1 MALIEI
7 NAPLLDAKLNELEQ
21 ARPWG
26 AGVISKLRAMIETAD
41 DYDLFRLNPFQAAK
55 AMSID
60 DNEAIDLFLHGTK
73 VGLFEMEWDMLCAFC
88 AHIVSS
94 FQELSRLHSHF
105 ICDFCGAENHVALDD
120 YIHVGFTVPKQ
131 IRKNAFLDPDS
142 LTIEDYYLK
151 YQFAKGVIFAG
162 DHSLAEVGSLLTR
175 VMTYVEP
182 NETRR
187 FEVATGPGSL
197 QAKDLR
203 NGATVTYFM
212 PETAE
217 AVTTPLTINLDGGAF
232 LSNGAP
238 PTPTTF
244 EFRVAPFHLKVAG
257 ELPAGTLDIEF
268 TNRMETKSAFWLMH
282 FPPGF
287 ESDYVRF
294 QSFLSGKRL
303 ITTQTFR
310 DLFRFETGPTSEG
323 IDVRD
328 VTFLFTDLK
337 GSTALYDRSGD
348 LQAYYLV
355 RQHFETLGQVIAA
368 HSGAIVKTIGD
379 AVMASFMNPLDA
391 VSAAIEVFRAID
403 VLNRTISEPIELKI
417 GIHRGP
423 AIVVTLNDRL
433 DYFGQTVNIA
443 ARVQGLAGA
452 GEILLSGDVHSYAGV
467 ADALSGS
474 AVVSECANVRG
485 VSDMLD
491 VFRVSVSQR

>member
-1 MALIEI
+1 MAPIEI
-7 NAPLLDAKLNELEQ
+7 NAPLLDDKLAELEA
-21 ARPWG
+21 ARPWS
-26 AGVISKLRAMIETAD
+26 AGLISNLRAMIETAD
-41 DYDLFRLNPFQAAK
+41 DYDLFRVNPFPVAR

-60 DNEAIDLFLHGTK
+60 DNEAIDLFLHGVK
-73 VGLFEMEWDMLCAFC
+73 HGLFEMEWDMLCAFC

-94 FQELSRLHSHF
+94 LRELGRLHPHF
-105 ICDFCGAENHVALDD
+105 VCDFCGAENHVALDD
-120 YIHVGFTVPKQ
+120 YIHVGFTVSPR

-162 DHSLAEVGSLLTR
+162 DHSLAEVGALLTR
-175 VMTYVEP
+175 VMTYIEP

-187 FEVATGPGSL
+187 FQVAADPGSL

-203 NGATVTYFM
+203 NGATVTYFL
-212 PETAE
+212 PEAAE
-217 AVTTPLTINLDGGAF
+217 AVTTPLTIDLDGGAF

-244 EFRVAPFHLKVAG
+244 EFRVAPFHLEVAG

-268 TNRMETKSAFWLMH
+268 ANRMETKSAFWLMH

-294 QSFLSGKRL
+294 ESFLSGKRL

-310 DLFRFETGPTSEG
+310 DLFRFETGPTTEG

-328 VTFLFTDLK
+328 MTFLFTDLK

-355 RQHFETLGQVIAA
+355 RQHFETLARVVAA

-391 VSAAIEVFRAID
+391 VSAATAVFREID
-403 VLNRTISEPIELKI
+403 ALNRTISEPIELKI

-452 GEILLSGDVHSYAGV
+452 REILLSSDVHSHNGV
-467 ADALSGS
+467 VEALSGC
-474 AVVSECANVRG
+474 AVASERANVRG

-491 VFRVSVSQR
+491 VFRVTVT